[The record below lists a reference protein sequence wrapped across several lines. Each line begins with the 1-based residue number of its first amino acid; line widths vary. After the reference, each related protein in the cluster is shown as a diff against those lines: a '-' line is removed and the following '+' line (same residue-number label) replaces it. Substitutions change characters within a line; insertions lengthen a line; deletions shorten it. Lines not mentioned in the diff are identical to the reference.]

1 MKDDA
6 EEDQYE
12 EGGCSKKPWGKF
24 VNSYPKVKE
33 TQSMAVMKA
42 YIHFSKVQ

>member
-6 EEDQYE
+6 EEEQYE
-12 EGGCSKKPWGKF
+12 EGVVVKTWVKF